1 VQNGS
6 LVTIGEL
13 GQDGL
18 ARVELGDREAVLYL
32 NHYRQLDHAYCRDD
46 SREPCGGAGAL
57 DPLRSRAARGG

>member
-1 VQNGS
+1 MQNCS

-46 SREPCGGAGAL
+46 SQGPCGDAGTL
-57 DPLRSRAARGG
+57 DPLRSGAARGG